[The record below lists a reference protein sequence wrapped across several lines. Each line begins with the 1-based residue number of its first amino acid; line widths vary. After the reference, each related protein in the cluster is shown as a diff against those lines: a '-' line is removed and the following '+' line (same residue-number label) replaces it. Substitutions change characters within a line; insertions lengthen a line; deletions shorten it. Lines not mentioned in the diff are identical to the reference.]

1 MLGIASTSLHQVNF
15 NRMAPEFVHLPIM
28 RWTYYMLVKP
38 DAYILHFDVC
48 SHQYMCQALRPEMP
62 KTAVAMDTEYFKS
75 GAWTAVWP
83 CH

>member
-1 MLGIASTSLHQVNF
+1 
-15 NRMAPEFVHLPIM
+15 
-28 RWTYYMLVKP
+28 MLVKP